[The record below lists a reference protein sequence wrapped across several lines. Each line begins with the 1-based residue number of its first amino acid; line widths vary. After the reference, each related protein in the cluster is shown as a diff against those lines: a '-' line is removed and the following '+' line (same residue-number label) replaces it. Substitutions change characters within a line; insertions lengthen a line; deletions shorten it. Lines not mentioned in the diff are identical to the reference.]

1 MKTIPLRDLL
11 RQPSKVKALTAAGH
25 AVRITD
31 RGEPLWDI
39 SSAENA
45 DADGG
50 SSPALAWEPILTEL
64 EAEVRQIDAPS
75 LSAAKLMM
83 NQRHECLR

>member
-31 RGEPLWDI
+31 RGVPLWDI
-39 SSAENA
+39 SSAEHA
-45 DADGG
+45 DADAP
-50 SSPALAWEPILTEL
+50 SNAALAWDPFLTEL
-64 EAEVRQIDAPS
+64 EAEVRQIDAPL
-75 LSAAKLMM
+75 LSATKLLIDE
-83 NQRHECLR
+83 RHERLR